1 MITNT
6 QLLNDLKKQLSL
18 QDLSESQKIGLAMRY
33 KQLLIDTL
41 KVGDLIKGTV
51 KALGEN
57 SYVLEIRPHV
67 QIPVILNDM
76 PTLDNLMSF
85 IVKEKTEGKL
95 FISSIDHANVFPE
108 GKTDIVDKVV
118 HELTLPKNKVM
129 KEIIFDF
136 INKQLPLDKNTLMKA
151 YYFNKEFNIPTKV
164 LANLAAYEK
173 TWTDKDLKYVQT
185 IRENGLTST
194 QASIKKMINELPLVN
209 DLKEVFNILAKDMKV
224 DDIHQIL
231 SKYISDLDV
240 NDGDIKN
247 LNTSNLNTGKL
258 NKGSLDMNKLDMK
271 SLDAGDLNRATLEEN
286 VDKSKKFNKEAKNII
301 SLVDKDI
308 PDIFLKDIT
317 LFKKALLA
325 LYDKRNIADMHKLKD
340 NSSHKELDKTFNFAK
355 ASKEILEVLE
365 KLDQTPDKQREVNAL
380 KENIKVI
387 ENLNEEGHHF
397 IFPMSYHDQIV
408 QGELYFF
415 KSQKYKKN
423 KKDNIDNIYIVLA
436 LDMPHIEHIEIHINK
451 QGKDIYLTFNV
462 IDEEVKKHINKYTSQ
477 IENDIE
483 SLGYQIKSLLWG
495 YLNKEDEI
503 ERPFIENVY
512 ESLSHMDIKA

>member
-1 MITNT
+1 MITST
-6 QLLNDLKKQLSL
+6 QLLNDLRKQLNS
-18 QDLSESQKIGLAMRY
+18 QNLSESQKISLAMRY

-41 KVGDLIKGTV
+41 KVGDLVKGTV

-67 QIPVILNDM
+67 QIPVIVNDM
-76 PTLDNLMSF
+76 PQLDSLMSF

-95 FISSIDHANVFPE
+95 FISSIENSNASTE
-108 GKTDIVDKVV
+108 AKTDIVNKVV

-151 YYFNKEFNIPTKV
+151 YYINKEFNIPTKV
-164 LANLAAYEK
+164 LANLASYEK

-185 IRENGLTST
+185 IRENGLASIR
-194 QASIKKMINELPLVN
+194 ASIKNMINELPLVN
-209 DLKEVFNILAKDMKV
+209 DLKEVFNILAKDMKT

-231 SKYISDLDV
+231 NKYISALDGH
-240 NDGDIKN
+240 DGSINN
-247 LNTSNLNTGKL
+247 LNTSNLSSGNL
-258 NKGSLDMNKLDMK
+258 NPGSLDMSNPDVKR
-271 SLDAGDLNRATLEEN
+271 LDAGNIDALEASI
-286 VDKSKKFNKEAKNII
+286 DQSKKFIKEAKSVI
-301 SLVDKDI
+301 SRVNNDI
-308 PDIFLKDIT
+308 PEVFLKDIT
-317 LFKKALLA
+317 LFKKVLLE
-325 LYDKRNIADMHKLKD
+325 LYDKSNIMNMHKLKD
-340 NSSHKELDKTFNFAK
+340 NPTNKELDKTFTFAK
-355 ASKEILEVLE
+355 VSKEVLEVLE
-365 KLDQTPDKQREVNAL
+365 KRDNTPDRTREVNAL

-397 IFPMSYHDQIV
+397 IFPMTYHDQVV

-415 KSQKYKKN
+415 KAQKYKKN
-423 KKDNIDNIYIVLA
+423 KKDNTDNIYIVLA

-462 IDEEVKKHINKYTSQ
+462 IDEEVKKHINKYTPQ
-477 IENDIE
+477 IENEIE
-483 SLGYQIKSLLWG
+483 SLGYQVKSLLWG
-495 YLNKEDEI
+495 YLNKEDEV
-503 ERPFIENVY
+503 ELPFKGNSY